1 MKAPKISYYIG
12 FSAFFADMGYQGAM
26 AILPIFLIFVLKLDF
41 FVFGV
46 VEAFIFGFGALF
58 SYMGGKLAD
67 KYGSKKITVFGN
79 SLIPLLS
86 FTAFSYIP
94 FIAIPLFSFGWWM
107 RNLRSPTRRSFLAE
121 NVDTGERTSAF
132 GVLHGLDVGGGIVSI
147 IILVILLLLHVSY
160 KYLFFFSIFPLII
173 STIIIASVR
182 GKKHTSVDNN
192 GGNKNTEKKN
202 TKGKFVFE
210 GIIIGTMLFGFG
222 SYTMGFPIITIAEN
236 PGNSLALRIMSGV
249 ISYGIFLGISS
260 LTGFAL
266 SKRAIKN
273 ETLSLGLYGYI
284 LAGLGTLGFALS
296 IIYSLGLPGFYASI
310 TVVAI
315 AFGITETFEPS
326 IISKIVSSD
335 KMGSGMGIL
344 SSSRSI
350 GFFIANI
357 IMGAL
362 YEFRPSYSYTYAG
375 FVSIIAGIIILIAL
389 NKERKTNG
397 STI

>member
-26 AILPIFLIFVLKLDF
+26 AILPVFLIFVLKLNF
-41 FVFGV
+41 FIFGL

-121 NVDTGERTSAF
+121 NVDKENRTAAF
-132 GVLHGLDVGGGIVSI
+132 GVLHGLDVGGGVLSIV
-147 IILVILLLLHVSY
+147 ILVILLLMHFSY

-173 STIIIASVR
+173 STIIIASVK
-182 GKKHTSVDNN
+182 GKKHIKTDNIKN
-192 GGNKNTEKKN
+192 VNKNKI
-202 TKGKFVFE
+202 KGKFVFE
-210 GIIIGTMLFGFG
+210 GIILGTMLFGFG
-222 SYTMGFPIITIAEN
+222 SYAMGFPIITIAEGS
-236 PGNSLALRIMSGV
+236 GNSLSLRIIYGV

-260 LTGFAL
+260 LTGFIL
-266 SKRAIKN
+266 SRKAIKN
-273 ETLSLGLYGYI
+273 EVLSLGLYGYI
-284 LAGLGTLGFALS
+284 LAGLGTLGFAIS
-296 IIYSLGLPGFYASI
+296 IIYSLGLIGFYLSI
-310 TVVAI
+310 TIVAI
-315 AFGITETFEPS
+315 AFGMAETFEPS
-326 IISKIVSSD
+326 IISKIANPD
-335 KMGSGMGIL
+335 KMGSRMGIL

-362 YEFRPSYSYTYAG
+362 YELRPSYSYTYAG
-375 FVSIIAGIIILIAL
+375 FVSIIAGIIILFAL
-389 NKERKTNG
+389 YKERKVN
-397 STI
+397 SKVI